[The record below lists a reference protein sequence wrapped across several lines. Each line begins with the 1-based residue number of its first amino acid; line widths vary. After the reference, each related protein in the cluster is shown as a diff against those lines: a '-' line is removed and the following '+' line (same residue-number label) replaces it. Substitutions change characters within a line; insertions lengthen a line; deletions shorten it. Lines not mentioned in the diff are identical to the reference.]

1 MYQAFRR
8 HPRDRAIVAL
18 ALPALGTLAIDP
30 LVSIV
35 DTAWVGHLGTV
46 SLAAIAVAS
55 AVFGA
60 VFAVFSF
67 LNVTIT
73 PAIAREVGRGD
84 VERAGAMT
92 RGAIVLS
99 VTLGIALSIIVGSL
113 SGQIVGVF
121 GASQEVL
128 EQSTAYLQIRVLSL
142 PAVLFVLVM
151 HGVYRGHQDTRTPLY
166 VAIGMNLVN
175 LVLDPILIFGAGMGV
190 VGAAWATVV
199 AQTIAAVVFLWLMFF
214 KDRVRLG
221 LDGAV
226 AGIRGLAMAR
236 LVADGWPMMLRSA
249 SLLFALT
256 ATTIAATRIGTVEVA
271 AHQIALQTWLFMSFV
286 LDSFAVAAMALIG
299 SDVGMGNRVAAR
311 SVANRLLALG
321 LMAGALLAVLLALVE
336 PFIATVFGAERA
348 VVSDLDAIIWFV
360 VLLQP
365 ITALVYVWDG
375 ITIGASAFRFMA
387 AAMVVATALTMMTL
401 MLFGSTLIGVWMSVG
416 VLTVSRLVAS
426 AGWHLWGPLA
436 PERGPYPWSREV
448 V

>member
-426 AGWHLWGPLA
+426 AGWHLWGQLA

>member
-299 SDVGMGNRVAAR
+299 SDVGMDNRVAAR

-401 MLFGSTLIGVWMSVG
+401 MLYGSTLIGVWMSVG

-426 AGWHLWGPLA
+426 AGWHLWGRLA